1 MISRSS
7 IVLRTASTLI
17 AAIGVSACGSS
28 ATTATA
34 TSPSSISR
42 CAVTVNG
49 DGQVP
54 AAGATK
60 SFSVS
65 AARECA
71 WAASVEATWLAI
83 KTGAS
88 GQGDGT
94 VEVAASANPDP
105 LVRRGAV
112 VLNEQRVEVMQ
123 AAAECTFSLSDPS
136 STFNQTGGSGAFDVR
151 TSSALC
157 TWTVSAD
164 APWIA
169 VRSGAS
175 GKGNAAVE
183 FDIAASTGTAA
194 RTGTITAAGLRF
206 TVTQQPS
213 TTQPPTGPPPPT
225 CAYVAAP
232 LAHTVATAGG
242 VIAVAVTTGAQ
253 CPWTASS
260 SDSWIAVAGP
270 SSFSG
275 PGTATFNVAAGSGPG
290 RSGTAVVA
298 GQVVTISQGSACAFA
313 VSPESVTVPGA
324 GGAGRVDVSTA
335 SGCAW
340 TVASGVP
347 WITFTGAGSRTGSG
361 EVQYQ
366 VAAASGS
373 RSGTMA
379 IAGRTFTV
387 NQGAA
392 CSYTLSAAG
401 QTIPVGGGSGTVVL
415 TTGAECPWSASSTV
429 PWLTITSPASG
440 MGTAT
445 VGFTAAAQSGTAR
458 TGTLTIGGQTF
469 TVMQAGACTFAIAP
483 EVFNADGAG
492 AATSIAVTAAAGCAW
507 SSSSQAPWLTLRAQG
522 PENGNG
528 AVQVTVAEN
537 KGAARSG
544 TAAIAGRTLTV
555 NQAAA
560 PCSYKLDPKDKTASA
575 RSEFLKIDV
584 ETADACPWT
593 ATNNVPWI
601 RIVYASPGGGDGVV
615 WIQWFE
621 NNGEERVGTVTIGTA
636 TFTMTQKR
644 SRD

>member
-1 MISRSS
+1 M
-7 IVLRTASTLI
+7 
-17 AAIGVSACGSS
+17 AAICVSACGSS
-28 ATTATA
+28 ATTSTA

-60 SFSVS
+60 SFTVS

-83 KTGAS
+83 KAGAS

-94 VEVAASANPDP
+94 VEVAAAANPDP
-105 LVRRGAV
+105 VVRRGSV

-123 AAAECTFSLSDPS
+123 AAADCSFSLSEPTS
-136 STFNQTGGSGAFDVR
+136 AFNQAGGSGTFEVR

-157 TWTVSAD
+157 TWTASSD

-175 GKGNAAVE
+175 GKGNAAVA
-183 FDIAASTGTAA
+183 FDVSASTATVA

-213 TTQPPTGPPPPT
+213 TTQPPPAT
-225 CAYVAAP
+225 CSYVAAP
-232 LAHTVATAGG
+232 LVHTVAAAGG
-242 VIAVAVTTGAQ
+242 VITVAVTTGPQ
-253 CPWTASS
+253 CPWTAAGSH
-260 SDSWIAVAGP
+260 SWIAVAGP

-275 PGTATFNVAAGSGPG
+275 PGTATFNVAASSGPA

-298 GQVVTISQGSACAFA
+298 GQAVAISQG
-313 VSPESVTVPGA
+313 
-324 GGAGRVDVSTA
+324 
-335 SGCAW
+335 
-340 TVASGVP
+340 
-347 WITFTGAGSRTGSG
+347 
-361 EVQYQ
+361 
-366 VAAASGS
+366 
-373 RSGTMA
+373 
-379 IAGRTFTV
+379 
-387 NQGAA
+387 GAA

-401 QTIPVGGGSGTVVL
+401 QTIPEGGGSGTVVL
-415 TTGAECPWSASSTV
+415 TTGAACPWSASSTV

-440 MGTAT
+440 AGPAT
-445 VGFTAAAQSGTAR
+445 VGFTAAAQSGAAR

-469 TVMQAGACTFAIAP
+469 TVMQAGVCTFAIAP
-483 EVFNADGAG
+483 EVFAADGAG
-492 AATSIAVTAAAGCAW
+492 ATTSIAVTTATGCAW

-522 PENGNG
+522 PEIGNG

-537 KGAARSG
+537 RGAARSG
-544 TAAIAGRTLTV
+544 TATIAGRTLTV

-560 PCSYKLDPKDKTASA
+560 PCSYKLDPKDKKVSD
-575 RSEFLKIDV
+575 RSDIMKIEV
-584 ETADACPWT
+584 ETADSCAWT
-593 ATNNVPWI
+593 ATSNVPWI
-601 RIVYASPGGGDGVV
+601 RIGFLSPGGIGDGVV

-621 NNGEERVGTVTIGTA
+621 NDGEERVGTVTIGTA
-636 TFTMTQKR
+636 TFTLTQE
-644 SRD
+644 RDRD

>member
-1 MISRSS
+1 MITQSS
-7 IVLRTASTLI
+7 IVLRTALTLL
-17 AAIGVSACGSS
+17 AGIGVSACGSS

-83 KTGAS
+83 KAGAS

-94 VEVAASANPDP
+94 VEVAAAANPDP
-105 LVRRGAV
+105 VVRRGSV

-123 AAAECTFSLSDPS
+123 AAAECSFSLSEPS
-136 STFNQTGGSGAFDVR
+136 GTFNQTGGSGAFDVR
-151 TSSALC
+151 ASSALC
-157 TWTVSAD
+157 TWTASSD

-169 VRSGAS
+169 IRSGAS

-183 FDIAASTGTAA
+183 FDVAASTGTAA

-213 TTQPPTGPPPPT
+213 TTQPGT
-225 CAYVAAP
+225 CSYVAAP
-232 LAHTVATAGG
+232 LVHNVATAGG
-242 VIAVAVTTGAQ
+242 VITVAVTTGPQ

-260 SDSWIAVAGP
+260 RDSWIAVVGP
-270 SSFSG
+270 ATFSG
-275 PGTATFNVAAGSGPG
+275 PGTATFDVAAGSGAA

-298 GQVVTISQGSACAFA
+298 GQSVAVSQGGACAFV
-313 VSPESVTVPGA
+313 VSPESVTVPAA
-324 GGAGRVDVSTA
+324 GGSGRVDVSTGG
-335 SGCAW
+335 GCAW
-340 TVASGVP
+340 TVASSVP
-347 WITFTGAGSRTGSG
+347 WITFAGAGSRTGSG
-361 EVQYQ
+361 DVQYQ
-366 VAAASGS
+366 VAATSGS
-373 RSGTMA
+373 RTGTMT

-392 CSYTLSAAG
+392 CSYTLSAPG
-401 QTIPVGGGSGTVVL
+401 QTMPAGGGSGTVVL
-415 TTGAECPWSASSTV
+415 TTGAECPWSAASTV

-440 MGTAT
+440 AGTAT
-445 VGFTAAAQSGTAR
+445 IGFTAAAQSGIAR

-469 TVMQAGACTFAIAP
+469 TVMQAGVCTFAIAP
-483 EVFNADGAG
+483 EVFAADGAG
-492 AATSIAVTAAAGCAW
+492 ATTVIAVTAATGCAW
-507 SSSSQAPWLTLRAQG
+507 SSSSQAGWLTLRAQG

-544 TAAIAGRTLTV
+544 TATIAGRTLTV

-560 PCSYKLDPKDKTASA
+560 PCSYKLDPRDKTVSDD
-575 RSEFLKIDV
+575 SEIMKIEV
-584 ETADACPWT
+584 ETADSCPWT
-593 ATNNVPWI
+593 ATSNVPWI
-601 RIVYASPGGGDGVV
+601 RIGFVSPGGAGDGVV
-615 WIQWFE
+615 WILWLD
-621 NNGEERVGTVTIGTA
+621 NHGEERVGTVTIGTA
-636 TFTMTQKR
+636 TFTLTQKR
-644 SRD
+644 KKD